1 MRGKTCSCV
10 LSHCMSFALQ
20 RVPWSAKIFQFSNDS
35 HSGGK
40 GTKVLLIRALGVHAG
55 SVPMS

>member
-1 MRGKTCSCV
+1 MLVCPQP
-10 LSHCMSFALQ
+10 LYLLAQQ
-20 RVPWSAKIFQFSNDS
+20 RVPWSAKIFQFFSNYS
-35 HSGGK
+35 HSGEK